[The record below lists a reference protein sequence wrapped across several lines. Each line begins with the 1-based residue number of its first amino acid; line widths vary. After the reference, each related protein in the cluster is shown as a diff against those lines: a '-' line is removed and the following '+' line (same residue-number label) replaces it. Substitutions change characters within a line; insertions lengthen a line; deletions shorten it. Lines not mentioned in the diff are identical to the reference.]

1 MDWNHQVG
9 ALADT
14 IVAVSSPAGA
24 AERGIVRL
32 SGTAAWSI
40 CQDIF
45 VNDEA
50 GSALPGHGFQRCFGH
65 VRLEQTV
72 SVPGEM
78 YLFRG
83 PRSYTRQDCAEL
95 HLIGSPILLEWVVE
109 RTLELGARQAT
120 PGEFTARAFINGR
133 IDLTQAEAV
142 AAVIRAESDT
152 QLRAARAMMDGDFA
166 ASLKDWHRRMA
177 ELCGLIEAEIDFA
190 EEPITF
196 VTPEQLRVDLKTLH
210 SELDGLL
217 ARSSS
222 MSRLEILPR
231 ILLLG
236 LPNAGKSTLMNRL
249 SGMER
254 AICSPV
260 AGTTRDI
267 LSAPI
272 QLGHCEA
279 ILLDAAGV
287 ADDAQHELV
296 AAAREQTLT
305 QAARV
310 EVLCLVI
317 DGSEWRGGELPEWM
331 APSDDVQT
339 VIALN
344 KVDLMSADEVADAC
358 GLLVKRRWG
367 PVCPVG
373 ATTGQGLDDLQ
384 DRLEDAITSP
394 GGREEAG
401 AVYLTARQEL
411 GIRSARDALCIAVEE
426 SLDLDETVNRAELLA
441 FNLREALDSLASVSG
456 AVTTEDLLHTV
467 FSKFCIGK

>member
-1 MDWNHQVG
+1 MESNQSVG
-9 ALADT
+9 TLADT

-24 AERGIVRL
+24 AQRGIVRL
-32 SGTAAWSI
+32 SGPAAWSI
-40 CQDIF
+40 CQGIF
-45 VNDEA
+45 VDDEA
-50 GSALPGHGFQRCFGH
+50 GSALRWRGFQRRYGH

-72 SVPGEM
+72 SVPAEL

-95 HLIGSPILLEWVVE
+95 HLIGSPILLQWVVE

-166 ASLKDWHRRMA
+166 ASLKDWHRRLA
-177 ELCGLIEAEIDFA
+177 ELCALIEAEIDFA

-196 VTPEQLRVDLKTLH
+196 VTPEQLRVELRALH
-210 SELDGLL
+210 AELDRLL

-222 MSRLEILPR
+222 MGRLDVLPR

-236 LPNAGKSTLMNRL
+236 PPNAGKSTLMNRL
-249 SGMER
+249 SGMDR

-272 QLGHCEA
+272 QLGHGEA

-287 ADDAQHELV
+287 TDDDQHELAV
-296 AAAREQTLT
+296 AAREQTLT

-317 DGSEWRGGELPEWM
+317 DGSEWGRGELPAWM
-331 APSDDVQT
+331 APSDSVRA
-339 VIALN
+339 VMALN
-344 KVDLMSADEVADAC
+344 KVDLMSSDEVADAC
-358 GLLVKRRWG
+358 GLLVKHDWG
-367 PVCPVG
+367 PVCPVV
-373 ATTGQGLDDLQ
+373 ATTGQGLDILQ
-384 DRLEDAITSP
+384 TGLESALTSC
-394 GGREEAG
+394 GGREDSG

-411 GIRSARDALCIAVEE
+411 GIRSARDALGIAVEE
-426 SLDLDETVNRAELLA
+426 SLDLDETINRAELLA
-441 FNLREALDSLASVSG
+441 FNLREALDSLAAVSG
-456 AVTTEDLLHTV
+456 AVTTEDLLSTV
-467 FSKFCIGK
+467 FSSFCIGK